1 MDMHIKP
8 VIDGLFC
15 FEFIMEST
23 IFTITNIRSMSKI
36 LVIGAGGQLGTELTK
51 ALADKYGKDSVIA
64 TDFQASVSSKFDY
77 CTFQT
82 LNVMDKDS
90 LASIVTKEG
99 VTQIYHLAA
108 ILSALG
114 EKNPV
119 QAWDLNMGGLLNV
132 LEVAR
137 DHKIEKVFWPSSIA
151 VFGPNSDKDQTPQK
165 AFKDPNTVYGIS
177 KLAGEHWCEY
187 YFYKYGVDVRSLR
200 YPGLIGYK
208 SLAGGGTTD
217 YAVDIYHKAVHG
229 QKFTCFLSEDS
240 YLPMMYMDDA
250 IQATLQLMEAPK
262 ENIKIRTS
270 YNLSGM
276 SFSPKEIHQSL
287 QTHYPDF
294 EIEYQPDFRQ
304 QIADSWPNSIDDSDA
319 KKDWQWQPQFDL
331 KAMTATIVKHLP
343 AFFNY
348 NQDK

>member
-1 MDMHIKP
+1 MQ
-8 VIDGLFC
+8 
-15 FEFIMEST
+15 
-23 IFTITNIRSMSKI
+23 TNTSLMAKI

-51 ALADKYGKDSVIA
+51 ALADQYGKDKVIA
-64 TDFQASVSSKFDY
+64 TDFQESVKNKFDY

-82 LNVMDKDS
+82 LNVMDKAS
-90 LASIVTKEG
+90 LASIVAKEE

-132 LEVAR
+132 LEVAK
-137 DHKIEKVFWPSSIA
+137 DHKIEKIFWPSSIA

-165 AFKDPNTVYGIS
+165 ALKDPNTVYGIS

-187 YFYKYGVDVRSLR
+187 YFNKYGVDVRSLR

-217 YAVDIYHKAVHG
+217 YAVDIYHKAVKG
-229 QKFTCFLSEDS
+229 ENFTCFLSEDT

-250 IQATLQLMEAPK
+250 IHATLQLMDAPK

-270 YNLSGM
+270 YNLAGM
-276 SFSPKEIHQSL
+276 SFSPSEIHQSL
-287 QTHYPDF
+287 QAHYPNF
-294 EIEYQPDFRQ
+294 EIAYQTDFRQ
-304 QIADSWPNSIDDSDA
+304 QIADSWPNSIDDSAA
-319 KKDWQWQPQFDL
+319 KQDWNWQPTFDL
-331 KAMTATIVKHLP
+331 KAMTEVIVNNLP
-343 AFFNY
+343 KYFNY
-348 NQDK
+348 NAPK

>member
-1 MDMHIKP
+1 M
-8 VIDGLFC
+8 G
-15 FEFIMEST
+15 
-23 IFTITNIRSMSKI
+23 KI

-64 TDFQASVSSKFDY
+64 TDFQASASSKFDY

-90 LASIVTKEG
+90 LAAIVKNEG
-99 VTQIYHLAA
+99 VSQIYHLAA

-137 DHKIEKVFWPSSIA
+137 DYTIEKVFWPSSIA

-187 YFYKYGVDVRSLR
+187 YFNKYGVDVRSLR

-217 YAVDIYHKAVHG
+217 YAVDIYHKAVNG

-262 ENIKIRTS
+262 ESIKNRTS
-270 YNLSGM
+270 YNLAGM

-287 QTHYPDF
+287 LAFFPNF

-319 KKDWQWQPQFDL
+319 KRDWQWQPQFDL
-331 KAMTATIVKHLP
+331 KAMTATIVEHLP
-343 AFFNY
+343 VFFNY

>member
-1 MDMHIKP
+1 M
-8 VIDGLFC
+8 G
-15 FEFIMEST
+15 
-23 IFTITNIRSMSKI
+23 KI

-64 TDFQASVSSKFDY
+64 TDFQASASSKFDY

-90 LASIVTKEG
+90 LAAIVKNEG
-99 VTQIYHLAA
+99 VSQIYHLAA

-137 DHKIEKVFWPSSIA
+137 DYTIEKVFWPSSIA

-187 YFYKYGVDVRSLR
+187 YFNKYGVDVRSLR

-217 YAVDIYHKAVHG
+217 YAVDIYHKAVNG

-262 ENIKIRTS
+262 ENIKNRTS
-270 YNLSGM
+270 YNLAGM

-287 QTHYPDF
+287 LAFFPNF

-319 KKDWQWQPQFDL
+319 KRDWQWQPQFDL
-331 KAMTATIVKHLP
+331 KAMTATIVEHLP

>member
-1 MDMHIKP
+1 MA
-8 VIDGLFC
+8 
-15 FEFIMEST
+15 
-23 IFTITNIRSMSKI
+23 KI

-51 ALADKYGKDSVIA
+51 ALADQYGKDKVIA
-64 TDFQASVSSKFDY
+64 TDFQESVKNKFDY

-82 LNVMDKDS
+82 LNVMDKAS
-90 LASIVTKEG
+90 LASIVAKEE

-137 DHKIEKVFWPSSIA
+137 EHQVEKVFWPSSIA

-187 YFYKYGVDVRSLR
+187 YFNKYGVDVRSLR

-208 SLAGGGTTD
+208 SLPGGGTTD
-217 YAVDIYHKAVHG
+217 YAVDIYHKAVQG
-229 QKFTCFLSEDS
+229 ENFTCFLSEHT

-250 IQATLQLMEAPK
+250 IHATLQLMDAPK

-270 YNLSGM
+270 YNLAGM
-276 SFSPKEIHQSL
+276 SFSPSEIHQSL
-287 QTHYPDF
+287 QAHYPNF
-294 EIEYQPDFRQ
+294 EIAYQTDFRK
-304 QIADSWPNSIDDSDA
+304 QIADSWPNSIDDSAA
-319 KKDWQWQPQFDL
+319 KQDWNWQPTFDL
-331 KAMTATIVKHLP
+331 KAMTEIIVNNLP
-343 AFFNY
+343 KYFNY
-348 NQDK
+348 NAPK

>member
-1 MDMHIKP
+1 M
-8 VIDGLFC
+8 G
-15 FEFIMEST
+15 
-23 IFTITNIRSMSKI
+23 KI

-64 TDFQASVSSKFDY
+64 TDFQASASSKFDY

-90 LASIVTKEG
+90 LAAIVKNEG
-99 VTQIYHLAA
+99 VSQIYHLAA

-137 DHKIEKVFWPSSIA
+137 DYTIEKVFWPSSIA

-187 YFYKYGVDVRSLR
+187 YFNKYGVDVRSLR

-217 YAVDIYHKAVHG
+217 YAVDIYHKAVNG

-262 ENIKIRTS
+262 ESIKNRTS
-270 YNLSGM
+270 YNLAGM

-287 QTHYPDF
+287 LAFFPNF

-319 KKDWQWQPQFDL
+319 KRDWQWQPQFDL
-331 KAMTATIVKHLP
+331 KAMTATIVEHLP

>member
-1 MDMHIKP
+1 MA
-8 VIDGLFC
+8 
-15 FEFIMEST
+15 
-23 IFTITNIRSMSKI
+23 KI

-51 ALADKYGKDSVIA
+51 ALADQYGKDKVIA
-64 TDFQASVSSKFDY
+64 TDFQESVKNKFDY

-82 LNVMDKDS
+82 LNVMDKAS
-90 LASIVTKEG
+90 LASIVAKEE

-137 DHKIEKVFWPSSIA
+137 EHPVEKVFWPSSIA

-187 YFYKYGVDVRSLR
+187 FFNKYGVDVRSLR

-208 SLAGGGTTD
+208 SLPGGGTTD
-217 YAVDIYHKAVHG
+217 YAVDIYHKAVQG
-229 QKFTCFLSEDS
+229 ENFTCFLSEHT

-250 IQATLQLMEAPK
+250 IHATLQLMDAPK

-270 YNLSGM
+270 YNLAGM
-276 SFSPKEIHQSL
+276 SFSPSEIHQSL
-287 QTHYPDF
+287 QAHYPNF
-294 EIEYQPDFRQ
+294 EIAYQTDFRQ
-304 QIADSWPNSIDDSDA
+304 QIADSWPNSIDDSAA
-319 KKDWQWQPQFDL
+319 KQDWNWQPTFDL
-331 KAMTATIVKHLP
+331 KAMTEVIVNNLP
-343 AFFNY
+343 KYFNY
-348 NQDK
+348 NAPK

>member
-1 MDMHIKP
+1 M
-8 VIDGLFC
+8 G
-15 FEFIMEST
+15 
-23 IFTITNIRSMSKI
+23 KI

-51 ALADKYGKDSVIA
+51 ALVDQYGKDSVIA
-64 TDFQASVSSKFDY
+64 TDFQESAKNKFDY
-77 CTFQT
+77 CAFQT
-82 LNVMDKDS
+82 LNVMDKAN

-108 ILSALG
+108 ILSATG
-114 EKNPV
+114 EQHTV
-119 QAWDLNMGGLLNV
+119 EAWDLNMGGLLNV

-137 DHKIEKVFWPSSIA
+137 DHHIEKVFWPSSIA
-151 VFGPNSDKDQTPQK
+151 VFGPNSDKDQTPQQ

-187 YFYKYGVDVRSLR
+187 YFNKYGVDVRSLR

-229 QKFTCFLSEDS
+229 ENFTCFLSEHS

-250 IQATLQLMEAPK
+250 IQATLQLMDAPK

-270 YNLSGM
+270 YNLAGM
-276 SFSPKEIHQSL
+276 SFSPSEIHQILLSY
-287 QTHYPDF
+287 YPNF
-294 EIEYQPDFRQ
+294 EIKYQPDFRQ
-304 QIADSWPNSIDDSDA
+304 QIADSWPNSIDDSAA
-319 KKDWQWQPQFDL
+319 KQDWNWQPTFDL
-331 KAMTATIVKHLP
+331 KAMTEVIVNNLP
-343 AFFNY
+343 KYFNY
-348 NQDK
+348 NAPK

>member
-1 MDMHIKP
+1 MFQNSFL
-8 VIDGLFC
+8 GL
-15 FEFIMEST
+15 ILP
-23 IFTITNIRSMSKI
+23 IQTNISLMAKI

-51 ALADKYGKDSVIA
+51 ALTDKYGKDSVLA
-64 TDFQASVSSKFDY
+64 TDFQESAKDKFDY
-77 CTFQT
+77 CAFQT
-82 LNVMDKDS
+82 LNVMDKASLDS
-90 LASIVTKEG
+90 IITKEG

-108 ILSALG
+108 ILSAIG

-137 DHKIEKVFWPSSIA
+137 EHKIEKVFWPSSIA
-151 VFGPNSDKDQTPQK
+151 VFGPNSDKDQTPQR

-187 YFYKYGVDVRSLR
+187 YFNKYGVDVRSLR

-217 YAVDIYHKAVHG
+217 YAVDIYHKAVNG
-229 QKFTCFLSEDS
+229 EKFTCFLSEHT

-250 IQATLQLMEAPK
+250 IQATLQLMDAPK

-270 YNLSGM
+270 YNLAGM
-276 SFSPKEIHQSL
+276 SFSPSEIHQSL
-287 QTHYPDF
+287 LSYYPNF
-294 EIEYQPDFRQ
+294 EITYQPDFRQ
-304 QIADSWPNSIDDSDA
+304 QIADSWPNSIDDSLA
-319 KKDWQWQPQFDL
+319 KQDWNWQTTFDL
-331 KAMTATIVKHLP
+331 KAMTEVIVNNLP
-343 AFFNY
+343 KYFNY
-348 NQDK
+348 NAPK

>member
-1 MDMHIKP
+1 
-8 VIDGLFC
+8 
-15 FEFIMEST
+15 
-23 IFTITNIRSMSKI
+23 MSKI

-77 CTFQT
+77 CAFQT

-90 LASIVTKEG
+90 LAAIVKNEG

-151 VFGPNSDKDQTPQK
+151 VFGPNSDKDQTPQN

-187 YFYKYGVDVRSLR
+187 YFNKYGVDVRSLR

-208 SLAGGGTTD
+208 SLPGGGTTD
-217 YAVDIYHKAVHG
+217 YAVDIYHKAVQG
-229 QKFTCFLSEDS
+229 ENFTCFLSEHT

-250 IQATLQLMEAPK
+250 IHATLQLMDAPK

-270 YNLSGM
+270 YNLAGM
-276 SFSPKEIHQSL
+276 SFSPSEIHQSL
-287 QTHYPDF
+287 QAHYPNF
-294 EIEYQPDFRQ
+294 EIAYQTDFRQ
-304 QIADSWPNSIDDSDA
+304 QIADSWPNSIDDSAA
-319 KKDWQWQPQFDL
+319 KQDWNWQPTFDL
-331 KAMTATIVKHLP
+331 KAMTEVIVNNLP
-343 AFFNY
+343 KYFNY
-348 NQDK
+348 NAPK

>member
-1 MDMHIKP
+1 
-8 VIDGLFC
+8 
-15 FEFIMEST
+15 
-23 IFTITNIRSMSKI
+23 MSKI

-77 CTFQT
+77 CSFQT

-99 VTQIYHLAA
+99 VTEIYHLAA

-137 DHKIEKVFWPSSIA
+137 DHKIEKLFWPSSIA

-187 YFYKYGVDVRSLR
+187 YFNKYGVDVRSLR

-208 SLAGGGTTD
+208 SLPGGGTTD
-217 YAVDIYHKAVHG
+217 YAVDIYHKAVNG
-229 QKFTCFLSEDS
+229 EKFTCFLGEHT

-250 IQATLQLMEAPK
+250 IHATLKLMDAPK

-270 YNLSGM
+270 YNLAGM

-287 QTHYPDF
+287 LAHYPNF
-294 EIEYQPDFRQ
+294 EIAYQPDFRQ
-304 QIADSWPNSIDDSDA
+304 QIADSWPNSIDDSAA
-319 KKDWQWQPQFDL
+319 KQDWQWQPQFDL
-331 KAMTATIVKHLP
+331 KAMTATIVKNLP
-343 AFFNY
+343 EFFNY